1 MAAPMALQLLFLLL
15 AVSTISCEKSD
26 GTGDKIKISMK
37 DGPMR
42 VFTDVEIAQYDGSHV
57 SLILKPL
64 FFSLQLD
71 FALLSDE
78 PVPVGGRL

>member
-57 SLILKPL
+57 SLILKPPFFL
-64 FFSLQLD
+64 FNWTLHCI
-71 FALLSDE
+71 AE
-78 PVPVGGRL
+78 R